1 MSIFAGTDLYR
12 TPTCER
18 CGKVEANC
26 VCEPEPVKAD
36 PPEKQT
42 ARLSLEK
49 RKRGKMVTVIRGL
62 AAGQPAPHFANLLS
76 GIKNHVGAGGSIQ
89 DEQIEIQGD
98 QLKRVKQYLVG
109 LGFKVK

>member
-18 CGKVEANC
+18 CGKVEEDC
-26 VCEPEPVKAD
+26 VCAPEPEQAAA
-36 PPEKQT
+36 PEKQT
-42 ARLSLEK
+42 ARLSVDK

-62 AAGQPAPHFANLLS
+62 AEGHPAPHFANLLTS
-76 GIKNHVGAGGSIQ
+76 IKNHVGAGGSIQ
-89 DEQIEIQGD
+89 NEQIEIQGD
-98 QLKRVKQYLVG
+98 QLERVKVYLIG

>member
-12 TPTCER
+12 EPICER
-18 CGKVEANC
+18 CGKVEVDC
-26 VCEPEPVKAD
+26 VCEPEPAKALD
-36 PPEKQT
+36 PKKQT

-62 AAGQPAPHFANLLS
+62 AEGHPAPHFANLLTS
-76 GIKNHVGAGGSIQ
+76 IKNHVGAGGSIQ

-98 QLKRVKQYLVG
+98 QLERVKSFLLG

>member
-12 TPTCER
+12 EPTCDR
-18 CGKVEANC
+18 CGKIEGEC
-26 VCEPEPVKAD
+26 VCEPAPAEAE

-42 ARLSLEK
+42 ARLSIEK

-62 AAGQPAPHFANLLS
+62 AEGHPAPHFANLLTA
-76 GIKNHVGAGGSIQ
+76 IKNHVGAGGSIQ
-89 DEQIEIQGD
+89 DQQIEIQGN
-98 QLKRVKQYLVG
+98 QLERVKSYLSG